1 MTDSPRKDVL
11 YAGVPASSPPEACGG
26 EGARAAGGK
35 LANTPVG
42 ESTNAATD
50 CPSVVRLAAVL
61 QGTLAEPEEL
71 ILTGHLERCEAC
83 RRRLERLAAGERFHE
98 DVARCLPGADRPPAP
113 LAAVMEQ
120 FVEPPVS
127 LETRLSQEEST
138 AGMRAAI
145 SWPAEFPRA
154 GVRLDRYQL
163 LREIGRGGMGVVFAA
178 RDVTLDRLVAIKVL
192 APQWTEDK
200 VARQRFSAE
209 ARAAAAV
216 NSRYVVTIHAVED
229 RGEWP
234 YLVMEHLAGSNL
246 QQLLDTRGPLPVSA
260 ITHIGTRIALG
271 LAAAHERGL
280 VHRDIKPANVLVV
293 PGSGQVKLTD
303 FGLARAGSDS
313 RLTEAGMVVGT
324 LAYMAPEQLEGL
336 SIDFRVDLYG
346 LGCVLYAMCCG
357 RPPIDGA
364 NSLAIMRGVLWGRIP
379 SLASLRPQLP
389 TALIALVEQLLARD
403 PTQRVASAAEA
414 ARRLKLVRGDT
425 GAKNK
430 ATDPETANQ
439 WPPGTAPR
447 ADSPAT
453 VMIREAAEPAVD
465 PMAPFVA
472 GAVRGPESEA
482 AAPPTAPPLDAWP
495 ADFAAAEFFGA
506 RLPISDPLSPT
517 SPPPSPLSSP
527 PTSLPLGYLPP
538 ECVATDRIPPAP
550 VAADRGVPPSA
561 TTTFNAA
568 LRAAADSAGESAA
581 SSAGDAFIVSAI
593 PSSSRQAAS
602 VRRPSRRADLR
613 LQTYLLAGCAGLTL
627 LLIVVVLVA
636 TREHGGSTAP
646 TPSKTPSL
654 AATTTPPRFASS
666 SVPNVVESPRPPV
679 FAGGVPPEPRPG
691 NMEPRPGNFVEVQ
704 KPGTAPRQFSDLRSA
719 IEFAPN
725 GAELLLRGGEIWRTG
740 PLEIR
745 GKQLRIRGASPRE
758 GRILFVRDEWFSGPL
773 LRTDSPLVLEGLT
786 LIDPD
791 ARSAPNGK
799 GPRAPAEDGVVV
811 VVGGRLVLD
820 RCRIGTARVGA
831 CVWVDWA
838 EQVEVRNCQLAA
850 PVGVG
855 IAYRDSQGPGEFRP
869 RNLRVE
875 DSTSLARVGLFLDVR
890 PDPRG
895 GIILSHCLFL
905 GESALHVEMP
915 RVFETPSAGPHM
927 RIECRQVVFDCDAL
941 MTGWTRVGEGP
952 LERVRA
958 IEALPRR
965 IAWQGESNVI
975 QPAAKFLLLRPL
987 QRFPAMAG
995 GGPPAMAAPIVTDLD
1010 GWRRFWP
1017 SAEGNTVLREP
1028 RYGTAAVTRANLPE
1042 NRSQPTF
1049 ERAPGE
1055 DFERWVER
1063 LERSAGLHL
1072 PAEISLR

>member
-1 MTDSPRKDVL
+1 MTDSPRKDVFH
-11 YAGVPASSPPEACGG
+11 AGMPASSPPEACGG
-26 EGARAAGGK
+26 EGANAAGGK

-42 ESTNAATD
+42 ESANAATD

-61 QGTLAEPEEL
+61 QGTLAGSEEL
-71 ILTGHLERCEAC
+71 ALTGHLERCEAC
-83 RRRLERLAAGERFHE
+83 RRRLERLAAGEQFHE
-98 DVARCLPGADRPPAP
+98 DVARCLPGAERPPAP

-138 AGMRAAI
+138 AGMRAAT

-234 YLVMEHLAGSNL
+234 YFVMEHLAGSNL
-246 QQLLDTRGPLPVSA
+246 QQLLDARGPLPVSA

-293 PGSGQVKLTD
+293 PASGQVKLTD

-357 RPPIDGA
+357 RPPIDGV

-403 PTQRVASAAEA
+403 PTQRLASAAEA

-453 VMIREAAEPAVD
+453 VMIRDAAEPAVD

-482 AAPPTAPPLDAWP
+482 AASPTAPPQDAWP

-506 RLPISDPLSPT
+506 RLPMTDPLSPT
-517 SPPPSPLSSP
+517 SPPPSPP
-527 PTSLPLGYLPP
+527 PSLPLDYLPP
-538 ECVATDRIPPAP
+538 ECVATDRIPPAS
-550 VAADRGVPPSA
+550 VASDRGVPQ
-561 TTTFNAA
+561 
-568 LRAAADSAGESAA
+568 SAA
-581 SSAGDAFIVSAI
+581 TAFDAG
-593 PSSSRQAAS
+593 PRAS

-636 TREHGGSTAP
+636 TREQGGSTAP
-646 TPSKTPSL
+646 TPPKTPSL
-654 AATTTPPRFASS
+654 AATTTPPRFASP
-666 SVPNVVESPRPPV
+666 SVPNSDEPPRPPV
-679 FAGGVPPEPRPG
+679 FAGGVPSEPRPG
-691 NMEPRPGNFVEVQ
+691 NPEPRPGNFVEVQ
-704 KPGTAPRQFSDLRSA
+704 TPGTAPRQFLDLRSA

-758 GRILFVRDEWFSGPL
+758 GRILFTRDAGFAGPL
-773 LRTDSPLVLEGLT
+773 LRTDAPLVLEWLT

-791 ARSAPNGK
+791 GRSTPNGK
-799 GPRAPAEDGVVV
+799 GPRVPAEDGVVV

-820 RCRIGTARVGA
+820 RCRIGTARAGA

-850 PVGVG
+850 PVGAG
-855 IAYRDSQGPGEFRP
+855 IAYRDSQAPGEFRP

-895 GIILSHCLFL
+895 VISLSHCLFL
-905 GESALHVEMP
+905 GESALHVDMP
-915 RVFETPSAGPHM
+915 RVFETPSVGPHM

-941 MTGWTRVGEGP
+941 MTGWTRVAEGP
-952 LERVRA
+952 LERFHA

-965 IAWQGESNVI
+965 IAWHGESNVI
-975 QPAAKFLLLRPL
+975 QPTTKFLLLRPL
-987 QRFPAMAG
+987 QRFAATAG

-1028 RYGTAAVTRANLPE
+1028 RYGTAAVTRANLPD
-1042 NRSQPTF
+1042 NRSQPPF
-1049 ERAPGE
+1049 ERAQGE
-1055 DFERWVER
+1055 DFERWIER